1 MNNEYGYP
9 QVDIDPKLKNY
20 DWILQFVKAAY
31 FDSRGYTPSISI
43 NSGQSRMQE
52 IKQYAMGRQP
62 VNKYKKDL
70 LPEDQ
75 QDKTWMSIDW
85 SPIALLPKFREI
97 AISRILQQRFDI
109 QAFAVDPLAKS
120 DEDNYF
126 NEMKVKIMMREAA
139 QQQGSDLANH
149 PALAPQPNEP
159 QDMEQLKMEED
170 YGYKHIMS
178 MEAEELNTLISQN
191 SNINELEKRT
201 VEYLYDFGIGGYR
214 NYIDENGMV
223 HDEDLDPE
231 NLVLSYTNKN
241 DFSDLTHVGVIKE
254 VYVGDLAPFFTKE
267 QLNKIVSTVAG
278 KFGNA
283 SVAINQDLSN
293 YWNKFKVLVLDFQFL
308 SWNTTVYSA
317 EVDKRGNDRFR
328 KTKFSNLSVSANSSL
343 DAQYNQ
349 SITDTG
355 DNGQALPKFLP
366 ITRKVVY
373 KCKWL
378 LQTDFMYDYG
388 LSENM
393 IRKQSSWWDTKL
405 DYILY
410 SWNFY
415 KMQFAGI
422 TERLIPLEDKACL
435 LWYKMQNLANK
446 IIPYIINMDLN
457 SFEGIAM
464 GKGGKDWTPAQAVDF
479 LYQNFTAVY
488 RSTDLLSKNPNY
500 KPVSVEQTGQM
511 GLFGEYRNEMM
522 SVIEMMRQVSGLNEM
537 TDGSTPNAKNL
548 TATTETANISTNN
561 ALWLIVNA
569 RKQLMIRL
577 ADANIAKG
585 QIAVKLGK
593 VQGYRKALGQETVS
607 FLQIDPNVSNHEFG
621 IFLEDAPTDTQ
632 REAFIA
638 SLNQKEYAGLI
649 EPEDRILV
657 MSCRNLKQADIVL
670 AYRIKKRKEAQQQ
683 NQLQVQ
689 QAQAQ
694 GNMQVAQATEQM
706 KQQTIQ
712 MQLQGQLQIEN
723 VKGEWLYRIELMKK
737 ENDANEA
744 KIQAQSKIV
753 SNQVLAQ
760 AKTDSAHIAAGSH
773 LVGTHLKGQADL
785 LMTQMDNDTAKE
797 TAKKTKA
804 A

>member
-1 MNNEYGYP
+1 
-9 QVDIDPKLKNY
+9 
-20 DWILQFVKAAY
+20 
-31 FDSRGYTPSISI
+31 
-43 NSGQSRMQE
+43 
-52 IKQYAMGRQP
+52 
-62 VNKYKKDL
+62 
-70 LPEDQ
+70 
-75 QDKTWMSIDW
+75 
-85 SPIALLPKFREI
+85 
-97 AISRILQQRFDI
+97 
-109 QAFAVDPLAKS
+109 
-120 DEDNYF
+120 
-126 NEMKVKIMMREAA
+126 
-139 QQQGSDLANH
+139 
-149 PALAPQPNEP
+149 
-159 QDMEQLKMEED
+159 
-170 YGYKHIMS
+170 
-178 MEAEELNTLISQN
+178 
-191 SNINELEKRT
+191 
-201 VEYLYDFGIGGYR
+201 
-214 NYIDENGMV
+214 
-223 HDEDLDPE
+223 
-231 NLVLSYTNKN
+231 
-241 DFSDLTHVGVIKE
+241 
-254 VYVGDLAPFFTKE
+254 
-267 QLNKIVSTVAG
+267 
-278 KFGNA
+278 
-283 SVAINQDLSN
+283 
-293 YWNKFKVLVLDFQFL
+293 
-308 SWNTTVYSA
+308 
-317 EVDKRGNDRFR
+317 
-328 KTKFSNLSVSANSSL
+328 
-343 DAQYNQ
+343 
-349 SITDTG
+349 
-355 DNGQALPKFLP
+355 
-366 ITRKVVY
+366 
-373 KCKWL
+373 
-378 LQTDFMYDYG
+378 
-388 LSENM
+388 
-393 IRKQSSWWDTKL
+393 
-405 DYILY
+405 
-410 SWNFY
+410 
-415 KMQFAGI
+415 
-422 TERLIPLEDKACL
+422 
-435 LWYKMQNLANK
+435 
-446 IIPYIINMDLN
+446 
-457 SFEGIAM
+457 
-464 GKGGKDWTPAQAVDF
+464 
-479 LYQNFTAVY
+479 
-488 RSTDLLSKNPNY
+488 
-500 KPVSVEQTGQM
+500 M

>member
-278 KFGNA
+278 KFG
-283 SVAINQDLSN
+283 
-293 YWNKFKVLVLDFQFL
+293 
-308 SWNTTVYSA
+308 
-317 EVDKRGNDRFR
+317 
-328 KTKFSNLSVSANSSL
+328 
-343 DAQYNQ
+343 
-349 SITDTG
+349 
-355 DNGQALPKFLP
+355 
-366 ITRKVVY
+366 
-373 KCKWL
+373 
-378 LQTDFMYDYG
+378 
-388 LSENM
+388 
-393 IRKQSSWWDTKL
+393 
-405 DYILY
+405 
-410 SWNFY
+410 
-415 KMQFAGI
+415 
-422 TERLIPLEDKACL
+422 
-435 LWYKMQNLANK
+435 
-446 IIPYIINMDLN
+446 
-457 SFEGIAM
+457 
-464 GKGGKDWTPAQAVDF
+464 
-479 LYQNFTAVY
+479 
-488 RSTDLLSKNPNY
+488 
-500 KPVSVEQTGQM
+500 
-511 GLFGEYRNEMM
+511 
-522 SVIEMMRQVSGLNEM
+522 
-537 TDGSTPNAKNL
+537 
-548 TATTETANISTNN
+548 
-561 ALWLIVNA
+561 
-569 RKQLMIRL
+569 
-577 ADANIAKG
+577 
-585 QIAVKLGK
+585 
-593 VQGYRKALGQETVS
+593 
-607 FLQIDPNVSNHEFG
+607 
-621 IFLEDAPTDTQ
+621 
-632 REAFIA
+632 
-638 SLNQKEYAGLI
+638 
-649 EPEDRILV
+649 
-657 MSCRNLKQADIVL
+657 
-670 AYRIKKRKEAQQQ
+670 
-683 NQLQVQ
+683 
-689 QAQAQ
+689 
-694 GNMQVAQATEQM
+694 
-706 KQQTIQ
+706 
-712 MQLQGQLQIEN
+712 
-723 VKGEWLYRIELMKK
+723 
-737 ENDANEA
+737 
-744 KIQAQSKIV
+744 
-753 SNQVLAQ
+753 
-760 AKTDSAHIAAGSH
+760 
-773 LVGTHLKGQADL
+773 
-785 LMTQMDNDTAKE
+785 
-797 TAKKTKA
+797 KA